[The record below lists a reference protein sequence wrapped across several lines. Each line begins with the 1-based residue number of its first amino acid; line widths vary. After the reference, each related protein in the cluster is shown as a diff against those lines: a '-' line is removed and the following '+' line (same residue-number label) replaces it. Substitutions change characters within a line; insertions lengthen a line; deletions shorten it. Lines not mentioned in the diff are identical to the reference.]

1 MDDKLSYQKSGVD
14 IDVADAT
21 KQAMAKSLETRDPR
35 VLNKIGAFA
44 SLFDGSFPDLK
55 HPVLVLK
62 IEEPGSKQK
71 LAFQHKRVAGIACDL
86 INHLVNDIIVM
97 GARPLAV
104 LDVIVCGKIEKQ
116 LVAEFVD
123 TLATACREQD
133 CSLVGGETSE
143 QPGVVEAGI
152 YVLAA
157 SIVGVADK
165 DKITDGSKI
174 EVGDKVL
181 AVASNGLHTNGYSL
195 VRVLIARKPEILKVQ
210 VGGESFLD
218 AILRPHKCYWQP
230 FRDLFAW
237 PELHGLAHI
246 TGSGIAGNLERIL
259 PPGTDAAIDLS
270 AIRVL
275 PIFRVIRDAGGVDD
289 PDMLRTFNMGVG
301 MTLVVRPSALSR
313 MQSHLAAHGC
323 ESYPIGEI
331 VAGKQQVVYHGS
343 VRWPA

>member
-1 MDDKLSYQKSGVD
+1 MDEKLSYRKAGVD

-21 KQAMAKSLETRDPR
+21 KDEMAKSLATRDPR
-35 VLNKIGAFA
+35 VLNKFGAFA
-44 SLFDGSFPDLK
+44 SLYDGFFPDLK

-71 LAFQHKRVAGIACDL
+71 LAFQHRRPVGIAYDL

-104 LDVIVCGKIEKQ
+104 LDVIICGKIEKD
-116 LVAEFVD
+116 LVAQFVD
-123 TLATACREQD
+123 ALAKACREQD

-157 SIVGVADK
+157 SIVGVADR
-165 DKITDGSKI
+165 DRIIDGSKI
-174 EVGDKVL
+174 QVGDSVL

-195 VRVLIARKPEILKVQ
+195 VRALMARKPEILNATVA
-210 VGGESFLD
+210 GEPFLD
-218 AILRPHKCYWQP
+218 AILRPHRCYWQP

-270 AIRVL
+270 AIRIL
-275 PIFRVIRDAGGVDD
+275 PIFKLIRDEGGVDD
-289 PDMLRTFNMGVG
+289 ADMLRTFNLGVG
-301 MTLVVRPSALSR
+301 MTLVVAPSALAR
-313 MQSHLAAHGC
+313 IQSHLAAQGC

-331 VAGKQQVVYHGS
+331 VEGKQQVTYRGALQW
-343 VRWPA
+343 RA

>member
-1 MDDKLSYQKSGVD
+1 MDEKLSYQKSGVD

-21 KQAMAKSLETRDPR
+21 KEAMAKSLETRDPR

-44 SLFDGSFPDLK
+44 SLFDGSFPELK

-71 LAFQHKRVAGIACDL
+71 LAFQHRRVAGIAYDL

-104 LDVIVCGKIEKQ
+104 LDVIVCGKIEKEAVSQ
-116 LVAEFVD
+116 FVD
-123 TLATACREQD
+123 ALARACREQD

-143 QPGVVEAGI
+143 QPGVVETGV

-157 SIVGVADK
+157 SIVGVADR
-165 DKITDGSKI
+165 DKVIDGSKI
-174 EVGDKVL
+174 ALGDTVL
-181 AVASNGLHTNGYSL
+181 AIASNGLHTNGYSL
-195 VRVLIARKPEILKVQ
+195 VRALMAKKPEILDAKVA
-210 VGGESFLD
+210 GEPFLD
-218 AILRPHKCYWQP
+218 AILRPHKCYWQA

-259 PPGTDAAIDLS
+259 PPGMDASIDLS
-270 AIRVL
+270 AIRIL
-275 PIFRVIRDAGGVDD
+275 PIFKLIRDAGGVDD
-289 PDMLRTFNMGVG
+289 PDMLRTFNLGVG
-301 MTLVVRPSALSR
+301 MTLVVHPSALVR
-313 MQSHLAAHGC
+313 TQSHLAARGC

-331 VAGKQQVVYHGS
+331 VRGKQQVTYQGAL
-343 VRWPA
+343 RWPA